1 MLDSGRGL
9 YSIPTKNKTQSQM
22 GAAVKKSSHQL
33 NNIANG
39 ANSRSRIG
47 SMDRD
52 IPTSGSKSN
61 GFGDYSSSN
70 LDGFIDSSIKTA
82 GGKEHVLSQR
92 LVSQFPIL
100 SDIMDFMNGLDPK
113 NLMKI
118 DVRKMANI
126 IGRDQLLQ
134 IVGLPPISDNVVDPP
149 PMWDKSEMNGGQD
162 TWGSGNLVGQEYV
175 ERVLMRG
182 QFLVLVPLEFKPK
195 FAKALINSITNGD
208 ERSSGFAG
216 LLDETATKFTT
227 FLDRIDT
234 RLNIAAYG
242 YDALIN
248 HYRYWISVGAH
259 MKVVLHTL
267 GIDPLD
273 TSITAKGYDAE
284 YHKFL
289 KQKLPDFMVD
299 RVFSH
304 GNWKGISGL
313 LGAGGNDNDIA
324 AELNQDARDKLDQLR
339 QETADSIGNRSGSD
353 RTMGLSGGTI
363 GESIGDGYLLNTDT
377 KKIGNFVK
385 KGGFSL
391 GDYRIGGGD
400 KEEDNDT
407 NVQLLQDVPITLYNN
422 SYANILNAVTNIDI
436 RNSTLMNLP
445 FITFYCNG
453 NIDRNLQF
461 SLDADKSVIA
471 EQTTDVLGRNFTNL
485 VKGIGS
491 AVSELF
497 TGSNSTTGGVIAKAG
512 EMAGGVA
519 DTAQEILR
527 EIVYHND
534 GNFASTF
541 VTNTY
546 IPKVMRGGS
555 TNTSYNV
562 PLRFVAAGSDK
573 YSIAQMFWGL
583 CLLLPFVV
591 QVSKPRMPLIIPQ
604 AAMYCAAF
612 SKGVMNVPRGY
623 ISSMSVSTD
632 PAFQTTNGIPLELNV
647 NLTIE
652 SLYTVTTMP
661 NFTETYGGGSDMN
674 LITAMWHPMSSFNVV
689 ATLTGTNTVL
699 NHTPSNI
706 FKYFIERPV
715 ADAFTSFKTVFQSS
729 GGYFGTQ
736 FKQWRIQLD
745 SSDNFQYI

>member
-9 YSIPTKNKTQSQM
+9 YALPKKQNKMNNAVQKASQQLKK
-22 GAAVKKSSHQL
+22 AASSAGRNTVGSL
-33 NNIANG
+33 NK
-39 ANSRSRIG
+39 
-47 SMDRD
+47 DL
-52 IPTSGSKSN
+52 PVGSKSSS
-61 GFGDYSSSN
+61 GIPDYNSSS
-70 LDGFIDSSIKTA
+70 LDGFLKSLIKTPE
-82 GGKEHVLSQR
+82 KMSHELSQR
-92 LVSQFPIL
+92 LISQFPIL
-100 SDIMDFMNGLDPK
+100 SDVYEFFNGSDPK

-118 DVRKMANI
+118 DKSKMANV
-126 IGRDQLLQ
+126 IGREQLLQ

-149 PMWDKSEMNGGQD
+149 PVWDKSEINGGQE
-162 TWGSGNLVGQEYV
+162 TWGAGNLIGQEYV

-182 QFLVLVPLEFKPK
+182 QFLVLVPLEFRPK
-195 FAKALINSITNGD
+195 FTRALINSITD
-208 ERSSGFAG
+208 SDSRSSGLAG
-216 LLDETATKFTT
+216 VFNDTATKFET
-227 FLDRIDT
+227 FLDRVDT

-242 YDALIN
+242 YDANIN

-273 TSITAKGYDAE
+273 KSITAGKYDVK
-284 YHKFL
+284 YHNFL
-289 KQKLPDFMVD
+289 KERLPDFMVD

-324 AELNQDARDKLDQLR
+324 KELDEDARDKIADFR
-339 QETADSIGNRSGSD
+339 QDTAKALADRTGSD
-353 RTMGLSGGTI
+353 RTMGLSGGTA
-363 GESIGDGYLLNTDT
+363 GSDLDDGYLLNSDT
-377 KKIGNFVK
+377 KKIGKFA
-385 KGGFSL
+385 KGKTFGLSNKYGFGS
-391 GDYRIGGGD
+391 
-400 KEEDNDT
+400 EDSDDT
-407 NVQLLQDVPITLYNN
+407 HNQLLQDVPITLYNT

-436 RNSTLMNLP
+436 RNNTLMNLP

-453 NIDRNLQF
+453 NIDRNMQF

-471 EQTTDVLGRNFTNL
+471 EQTTDVLGRNFPNL
-485 VKGIGS
+485 VKGFAS
-491 AVSELF
+491 ATAEIF
-497 TGSNSTTGGVIAKAG
+497 TGSNSTTGGTVAKAAADT
-512 EMAGGVA
+512 AGRVA
-519 DTAQEILR
+519 DTASEILR

-555 TNTSYNV
+555 TSVSYNV

-591 QVSKPRMPLIIPQ
+591 QVSKPRMPLIVPQ
-604 AAMYCAAF
+604 SAMYCAAF

-623 ISSMSVSTD
+623 ISSMSISTD

-652 SLYTVTTMP
+652 PLYTVTTMP
-661 NFTETYGGGSDMN
+661 NFTETYGGGSDMS

-706 FKYFIERPV
+706 FKYFIERPI
-715 ADAFTSFKTVFQSS
+715 ADAFTAFKTVFQSS

-736 FKQWRIQLD
+736 FRQWRIQLD

>member
-1 MLDSGRGL
+1 MLDSGKGL
-9 YSIPTKNKTQSQM
+9 YSIPKKQNKIGEAVYKAAQNLNKT
-22 GAAVKKSSHQL
+22 ASSV
-33 NNIANG
+33 G
-39 ANSRSRIG
+39 RNSVG
-47 SMDRD
+47 SLDRD
-52 IPTSGSKSN
+52 IPVGSKNTSN
-61 GFGDYSSSN
+61 GYTDYDNSALNNFLNSA
-70 LDGFIDSSIKTA
+70 IKTP
-82 GGKEHVLSQR
+82 GKISHELSQR

-100 SDIMDFMNGLDPK
+100 QDVVNYFGGSDPK

-118 DVRKMANI
+118 DKAKMANV
-126 IGRDQLLQ
+126 IGREQLLQ

-149 PMWDKSEMNGGQD
+149 PLWDKSEINGGQD

-195 FAKALINSITNGD
+195 FARALINSITNDD

-216 LLDETATKFTT
+216 VFSDAATKFET

-242 YDALIN
+242 YDAVIN

-267 GIDPLD
+267 GIDPMD
-273 TSITAKGYDAE
+273 TSITANRYNAK
-284 YHKFL
+284 YHEFL
-289 KQKLPDFMVD
+289 KERLPDFMVD
-299 RVFSH
+299 RVFAH
-304 GNWKGISGL
+304 GNWRGISGL

-324 AELNQDARDKLDQLR
+324 KELNQDARDKKSQFTQDITNAL
-339 QETADSIGNRSGSD
+339 ANRSGSD
-353 RTMGLSGGTI
+353 RTMGTTGATAGSDI
-363 GESIGDGYLLNTDT
+363 DNGYLLNTN
-377 KKIGNFVK
+377 KQKISNFAKGKGFGLGGKYAFGN
-385 KGGFSL
+385 
-391 GDYRIGGGD
+391 
-400 KEEDNDT
+400 EDSDDSHD
-407 NVQLLQDVPITLYNN
+407 QLLQDVPITLYNN

-436 RNSTLMNLP
+436 RNNTLMNLP

-471 EQTTDVLGRNFTNL
+471 EQTTDVLARNFPNF
-485 VKGIGS
+485 VKGITS
-491 AVSELF
+491 ATAEIF
-497 TGSNSTTGGVIAKAG
+497 TGSNNTTGGTVAKAG
-512 EMAGGVA
+512 ADAAGRVM
-519 DTAQEILR
+519 DTATEILR
-527 EIVYHND
+527 EIAYHND

-555 TNTSYNV
+555 TNVSYNV

-604 AAMYCAAF
+604 SAMYCAAF

-623 ISSMSVSTD
+623 ISSMSISTD

-652 SLYTVTTMP
+652 PLYTVTTMP
-661 NFTETYGGGSDMN
+661 NFTETYGGGSDLN
-674 LITAMWHPMSSFNVV
+674 LLTAMWHPMSSFNVI
-689 ATLTGTNTVL
+689 ATLTGTNTIL

-715 ADAFTSFKTVFQSS
+715 ADAFTAFKTVFQSS

-745 SSDNFQYI
+745 ASDNFQYI

>member
-9 YSIPTKNKTQSQM
+9 YALPKKQNKMNNAVQKASQQLKK
-22 GAAVKKSSHQL
+22 AASSAGRNTVGSL
-33 NNIANG
+33 NK
-39 ANSRSRIG
+39 
-47 SMDRD
+47 DL
-52 IPTSGSKSN
+52 PVGSKSSS
-61 GFGDYSSSN
+61 GIPDYNSSS
-70 LDGFIDSSIKTA
+70 LDGFLSSLIKTP
-82 GGKEHVLSQR
+82 KKMSHELSQR
-92 LVSQFPIL
+92 LISQFPIL
-100 SDIMDFMNGLDPK
+100 SDVYDFFNGSDPK

-118 DVRKMANI
+118 DKSKMANV
-126 IGRDQLLQ
+126 IGREQLLQ

-149 PMWDKSEMNGGQD
+149 PVWDKSEINGGQE
-162 TWGSGNLVGQEYV
+162 TWGAGNLIGQEYV

-182 QFLVLVPLEFKPK
+182 QFLVLVPLEFRPK
-195 FAKALINSITNGD
+195 FARALINSITD
-208 ERSSGFAG
+208 SDSRSSGLAG
-216 LLDETATKFTT
+216 VFNDTATKFET

-242 YDALIN
+242 YDANIN

-273 TSITAKGYDAE
+273 KSITAGKYDVK
-284 YHKFL
+284 YHNFL
-289 KQKLPDFMVD
+289 KERLPDFMVD

-324 AELNQDARDKLDQLR
+324 KELDEDARDKIADFR
-339 QETADSIGNRSGSD
+339 QDTAKALADRAGSD
-353 RTMGLSGGTI
+353 RTMGLSGATAGSDI
-363 GESIGDGYLLNTDT
+363 DDGYLLNSDT
-377 KKIGNFVK
+377 KKIGKFASGK
-385 KGGFSL
+385 TFGLSKEYGFGSQ
-391 GDYRIGGGD
+391 DSD
-400 KEEDNDT
+400 DT
-407 NVQLLQDVPITLYNN
+407 HNQLLQDVPITLYNT

-436 RNSTLMNLP
+436 RNNTLMNLP

-453 NIDRNLQF
+453 NIDRNMQF

-471 EQTTDVLGRNFTNL
+471 EQTTDVLGRNFPNL
-485 VKGIGS
+485 VKGFAS
-491 AVSELF
+491 AAAEIF
-497 TGSNSTTGGVIAKAG
+497 TGSNSTTGGTVAKAG
-512 EMAGGVA
+512 ADAVGKVA
-519 DTAQEILR
+519 DTASEILR

-555 TNTSYNV
+555 TSVSYNV

-604 AAMYCAAF
+604 SAMYCAAF

-623 ISSMSVSTD
+623 ISSMSISTD

-652 SLYTVTTMP
+652 PLYTVTTMP
-661 NFTETYGGGSDMN
+661 NFTETYGGGSDMS

-706 FKYFIERPV
+706 FKYFIERPI
-715 ADAFTSFKTVFQSS
+715 ADAFTAFKTVFQSS

-736 FKQWRIQLD
+736 FRQWRIQLD